1 MGRRKKMICSAGMT
15 TRISSQW
22 HTLAL
27 DLGHPCRCTLGRL
40 VALVVLVERAA
51 KKLAAGNALRLI
63 KGVAAGI
70 HTTHHLCT
78 SSLETAVDFLNAV
91 TEVLAVA
98 GGVAASEDRDG
109 LVGEVGGLDVVDEV
123 IPRNA
128 GPVLICAGVP
138 RRRAHDQTIIARQIL
153 RSVFANISGLHAS
166 RVRNRPSDS
175 FSVPSLSGVEE
186 PHGFHRRAAWLPRSG
201 GERGTASRQCE

>member
-98 GGVAASEDRDG
+98 GGV
-109 LVGEVGGLDVVDEV
+109 GGLDVVDEV

-128 GPVLICAGVP
+128 GPVLIP
-138 RRRAHDQTIIARQIL
+138 M
-153 RSVFANISGLHAS
+153 
-166 RVRNRPSDS
+166 
-175 FSVPSLSGVEE
+175 
-186 PHGFHRRAAWLPRSG
+186 
-201 GERGTASRQCE
+201 